1 MGCILWK
8 LIESSDLVDT
18 GSYLDLQLIGRHI
31 IKHGSDLRKNFEQN
45 KEALKSLLSLFA
57 GRKSMRR
64 EILPSGERKKMTNSA
79 RGSLPTN
86 ANQGILMM
94 FGEFT
99 CTFFCLIALV
109 LCLSRIISL
118 LGTWN
123 VHFNIHLYYHNYS
136 ILWLTQVLGNCMVMD
151 IFNLHWVPSWAAPQ
165 NTASPVLL
173 TPQLLLFW
181 QIIYVYENNMGIF
194 WPQKI

>member
-1 MGCILWK
+1 MCIWWKLLTIQCMDFCVQMGCILWK

-64 EILPSGERKKMTNSA
+64 EILPSGERKKMTNPA

-123 VHFNIHLYYHNYS
+123 VHFNIHLYYHNS
-136 ILWLTQVLGNCMVMD
+136 ILWLIQVLGNCMVMD
-151 IFNLHWVPSWAAPQ
+151 IFNLH
-165 NTASPVLL
+165 
-173 TPQLLLFW
+173 
-181 QIIYVYENNMGIF
+181 
-194 WPQKI
+194 